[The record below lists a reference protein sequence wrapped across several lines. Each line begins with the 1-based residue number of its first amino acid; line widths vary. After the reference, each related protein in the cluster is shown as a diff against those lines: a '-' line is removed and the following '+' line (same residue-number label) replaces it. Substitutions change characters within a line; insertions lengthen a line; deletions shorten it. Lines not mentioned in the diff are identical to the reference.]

1 MYEKAIDLIKKYEGF
16 SARPYKCPAGVL
28 TIGYGRTI
36 DVKLY
41 DITTEEAET
50 IWLDK
55 YVKTIADQI
64 LAIVKVELSNNQ
76 ICALIDFVYNLGI
89 GNFKSSTLLRKIN
102 QGDFSAA
109 ANEFLKWNKAGGIVL
124 KGLENRRIAER
135 MLFLDIAAE

>member
-1 MYEKAIDLIKKYEGF
+1 MYEKAIELIKKYEGF

-36 DVKLY
+36 DVRPY
-41 DITTEEAET
+41 EITTEEAET

-135 MLFLDIAAE
+135 MLFLDIAE

>member
-36 DVKLY
+36 DVRPY
-41 DITTEEAET
+41 EITTEEAET

-64 LAIVKVELSNNQ
+64 LALVNVDLSNNQ

-135 MLFLDIAAE
+135 MLFLDIAE

>member
-36 DVKLY
+36 NVKPY

-64 LAIVKVELSNNQ
+64 LVIVKVELSNNQ

-135 MLFLDIAAE
+135 MLFLDIAE

>member
-36 DVKLY
+36 DVHPY
-41 DITTEEAET
+41 EITTEEAET
-50 IWLDK
+50 IWLSK

-64 LAIVKVELSNNQ
+64 LAVVKVELSNNQ

-109 ANEFLKWNKAGGIVL
+109 ANELLRWNKAGGIVL

-135 MLFLDIAAE
+135 MLFLDIAE

>member
-16 SARPYKCPAGVL
+16 SAKPYKCPAGVL

-36 DVKLY
+36 DVRPY
-41 DITTEEAET
+41 EITTEEAET

-135 MLFLDIAAE
+135 MLFLDIAE

>member
-1 MYEKAIDLIKKYEGF
+1 MYEKAIDLIKKHEGF
-16 SARPYKCPAGVL
+16 NARPYKCPAGVL

-36 DVKLY
+36 DVRPY
-41 DITTEEAET
+41 EITTEEAET

-64 LAIVKVELSNNQ
+64 LALVNVELSNNQ

-135 MLFLDIAAE
+135 MLFLDIAE

>member
-16 SARPYKCPAGVL
+16 NARPYKCPAGVL

-36 DVKLY
+36 DVRPY
-41 DITTEEAET
+41 EITTEEAET

-109 ANEFLKWNKAGGIVL
+109 ANELLRWNKAGGIVL

-135 MLFLDIAAE
+135 MLFLDIAE

>member
-36 DVKLY
+36 NVKPY

-64 LAIVKVELSNNQ
+64 LAIVKVKLSNNQ

-135 MLFLDIAAE
+135 MLFLDIAE

>member
-16 SARPYKCPAGVL
+16 SARPYKCPAGAL

-36 DVKLY
+36 DVRPY
-41 DITTEEAET
+41 EITTEEAET

-135 MLFLDIAAE
+135 MLFLDIAE

>member
-36 DVKLY
+36 DVRPY
-41 DITTEEAET
+41 EITTEEAET

-135 MLFLDIAAE
+135 MLFLDTAE

>member
-36 DVKLY
+36 NVKLY
-41 DITTEEAET
+41 DITSEAAET
-50 IWLDK
+50 VWLSK

-64 LAIVKVELSNNQ
+64 LAVVKVELSNNQ

-109 ANEFLKWNKAGGIVL
+109 ANELLKWNKAGGIVL

-135 MLFLDIAAE
+135 MLFLDIAE

>member
-1 MYEKAIDLIKKYEGF
+1 MYEKAIELIKKYEGF

-36 DVKLY
+36 DVRPY
-41 DITTEEAET
+41 EITTEEAET
-50 IWLDK
+50 VWLDK

-64 LAIVKVELSNNQ
+64 LALVNVELSNNQ

-109 ANEFLKWNKAGGIVL
+109 ANELLRWNKAGGIVL

-135 MLFLDIAAE
+135 MLFLDIAE

>member
-36 DVKLY
+36 DVRPY
-41 DITTEEAET
+41 EITTEEAET

-64 LAIVKVELSNNQ
+64 LAVVNVDLSNNQ

-89 GNFKSSTLLRKIN
+89 GNFKSSTMLRRIN

-109 ANEFLKWNKAGGIVL
+109 ANELLRWNKAGGIVL

-135 MLFLDIAAE
+135 MLFLDIAE

>member
-36 DVKLY
+36 DVRPY
-41 DITTEEAET
+41 EITTEEAET
-50 IWLDK
+50 IWLSK

-64 LAIVKVELSNNQ
+64 LAVVNVELSNNQ

-109 ANEFLKWNKAGGIVL
+109 ANELLRWNKAGGIIL

-135 MLFLDIAAE
+135 MLFLDIAE

>member
-36 DVKLY
+36 NVKPY
-41 DITTEEAET
+41 DITSEEAET
-50 IWLDK
+50 VWLSK

-64 LAIVKVELSNNQ
+64 LALVNVDLSNNQ

-109 ANEFLKWNKAGGIVL
+109 ANELLRWNKAGGIVL

-135 MLFLDIAAE
+135 MLFLDIAE

>member
-16 SARPYKCPAGVL
+16 STRPYKCPAGVL

-36 DVKLY
+36 NVKPY
-41 DITTEEAET
+41 DITSEEAET
-50 IWLDK
+50 VWLRK

-64 LAIVKVELSNNQ
+64 LAVVKIELSNNQ

-102 QGDFSAA
+102 QGDFSTA

-135 MLFLDIAAE
+135 MLFLDIAE

>member
-36 DVKLY
+36 DVRPY
-41 DITTEEAET
+41 EITTEEAET

-64 LAIVKVELSNNQ
+64 LALVKVELSNNQ

-135 MLFLDIAAE
+135 MLFLDIAE

>member
-36 DVKLY
+36 DVRPY
-41 DITTEEAET
+41 EITTEEAET
-50 IWLDK
+50 IWLSK
-55 YVKTIADQI
+55 YIETIANQI
-64 LAIVKVELSNNQ
+64 LALVKVELNNNQ

-102 QGDFSAA
+102 EGDFSAA

-135 MLFLDIAAE
+135 TLFLDIAE

>member
-36 DVKLY
+36 DVRPY
-41 DITTEEAET
+41 EITTEEAET
-50 IWLDK
+50 VWLSK

-64 LAIVKVELSNNQ
+64 LAIVNVELSNNQ

-109 ANEFLKWNKAGGIVL
+109 ANELLRWNKAGGIVL

-135 MLFLDIAAE
+135 MLFLDITE